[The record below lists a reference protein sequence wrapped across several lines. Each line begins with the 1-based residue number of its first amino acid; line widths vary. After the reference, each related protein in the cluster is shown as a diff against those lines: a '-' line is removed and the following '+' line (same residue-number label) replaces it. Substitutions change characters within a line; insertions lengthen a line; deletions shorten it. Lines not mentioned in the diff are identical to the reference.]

1 MKVLL
6 SIKPEFVD
14 KILDGSK
21 TYEFRKS
28 SFKRDGIK
36 AVVIY
41 STMPVGMVVAEF
53 DIEYIVS
60 EHPQKLWVR
69 TEKSAGISKKFFD
82 EYYSGRDKATAIK
95 IGNIIKYKRPLKLS
109 ELGDGI
115 TAPQSYRYLTA
126 S

>member
-21 TYEFRKS
+21 TYEFRKN
-28 SFKRDGIK
+28 SFKREGIK
-36 AVVIY
+36 TVVIY

-53 DIEYIVS
+53 DIEYIIS
-60 EHPQKLWVR
+60 EHPQKLWIR

-82 EYYSGRDKATAIK
+82 EYYDGREKATAIK
-95 IGNIIKYKRPLKLS
+95 VSNVIKYKRPMLLS
-109 ELGDGI
+109 ELGEGI

-126 S
+126 